1 MFKHIRNRA
10 EWSDKTVSQKGFTL
24 IELLVVIAILGILAV
39 VGVLSF
45 GGLTG
50 NAKHAT
56 AKTELTEVQTA
67 VDALHGERHGGPDRC
82 SAGRHG
88 DVDRKRAEDRHGPC
102 SAATPLRLTA
112 RVTFASTNT
121 ATANPGCP
129 TSGTK

>member
-1 MFKHIRNRA
+1 MFKNIRNRA

-50 NAKHAT
+50 GAHTAT

-67 VDALHGERHGGPDRC
+67 VDAFRALSPTNAIPANVAALQTGGELKPGTLLC
-82 SAGRHG
+82 SYVIDASGN
-88 DVDRKRAEDRHGPC
+88 
-102 SAATPLRLTA
+102 
-112 RVTFASTNT
+112 VTFA
-121 ATANPGCP
+121 
-129 TSGTK
+129 TSGQIAANNCV